1 MNYFAHGYHYVGD
14 PYFLAG
20 TAVPDW
26 LSVVDRQVRL
36 TAKRVEPYCTHADPR
51 WAALAA
57 GMVQHYRDDAW
68 FHGTRA
74 FTELSW
80 QLTIEL
86 RDRLPGDDGFRP
98 SFLGHILVEIL
109 LDAVL
114 IAAAPER
121 LESYYAA
128 LGQVDP
134 AWVGAGVEQMAQ
146 RPVVLLPQ
154 FLPLFFAERFLYDYA
169 ADEKLLT
176 RLNRVMQRVH
186 LPPLPDT
193 VRDLLPP
200 ARRWV
205 RDRRD
210 ELLAGW
216 PSAPG

>member
-26 LSVVDRQVRL
+26 LSVVDRRVRVR
-36 TAKRVEPYCTHADPR
+36 TKQAEPYLAHADPR

-57 GMVQHYRDDAW
+57 GIVQHYRDDAW

-80 QLTIEL
+80 QLTVEL

-114 IAAAPER
+114 MAAAPER
-121 LESYYAA
+121 LDAYYAA
-128 LGQVDP
+128 LGQLDP
-134 AWVGAGVEQMAQ
+134 MWVAAGVHQMAQ
-146 RPVVLLPQ
+146 RPVVWLPQ
-154 FLPLFFAERFLYDYA
+154 FLPVFFAERFLYDYA
-169 ADEKLLT
+169 ADEKLLA

-193 VRDLLPP
+193 ILEILPA
-200 ARRWV
+200 ARGRV
-205 RDRRD
+205 QQRRA

-216 PSAPG
+216 PST